1 MRVDIAP
8 LKTIFEEFYE
18 LVNVWHVDYSSNFP
32 GNSYNL
38 FVSLATLLC
47 RHNFDLWHE
56 EDKAR
61 DPRASDS
68 VIANVKRNIDR
79 LNQMRNDTIEML
91 DVNIL
96 EFLNKDL
103 PENLPINS
111 ETPGSIVDRL
121 SIAAL
126 KIYHMGEQTRR
137 VDVTKEHIEQCTEK
151 LKILK
156 EQAKDLQN
164 CLGVLIDDLLAGRK
178 RMKLYRQMKM
188 YNDPS
193 LNPVLYSKKR

>member
-1 MRVDIAP
+1 MIIDINA
-8 LKTIFEEFYE
+8 LRTIFEELYE
-18 LVNVWHVDYSSNFP
+18 LVAVWHVNYSSNFP
-32 GNSYNL
+32 GNSHNM

-56 EDKAR
+56 EDRAR

-68 VIANVKRNIDR
+68 VIAKVKRDIDR

-103 PENLPINS
+103 PENLPMNS
-111 ETPGSIVDRL
+111 ETPGSIVDKL
-121 SIAAL
+121 SITAL
-126 KIYHMGEQTRR
+126 KVYHMGEQTER

-151 LKILK
+151 LTILK

-164 CLGVLIDDLLAGRK
+164 CLNTLIDDLLAGRK

-193 LNPVLYSKKR
+193 LNPVLYSKKS